1 MSASRKPIRKP
12 GKKTGARINHTL
24 ALKPLGIRNLI
35 AYELPTRAAIVALES
50 KAHTS
55 DHLAHLYSLGDM
67 ARRISSLSHIQSH
80 AASVMR
86 MCESIHQSGGCSAMV
101 VDSMSVSTNLLL
113 EWINQ
118 QSNAAIS
125 LAANKAIKELAA

>member
-12 GKKTGARINHTL
+12 GKKTGARITHTL

-35 AYELPTRAAIVALES
+35 AYELPTRAAIVAIENQ
-50 KAHTS
+50 AYTS

-67 ARRISSLSHIQSH
+67 ARRISSLPHIQSH

-86 MCESIHQSGGCSAMV
+86 MCESIHQSGGCGEMV
-101 VDSMSVSTNLLL
+101 ADSMRVSANLLL

-125 LAANKAIKELAA
+125 HAANKAIKELSA